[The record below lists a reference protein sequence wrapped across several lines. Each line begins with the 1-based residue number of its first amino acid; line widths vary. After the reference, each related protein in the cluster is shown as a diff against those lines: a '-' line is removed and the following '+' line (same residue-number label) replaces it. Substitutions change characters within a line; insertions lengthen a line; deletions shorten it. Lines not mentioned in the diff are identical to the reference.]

1 MPEDGSNR
9 FTNMGQTTTCGLG
22 SGPEAAFGEAAQE
35 CVPVGPLSVCAP
47 STSLLKLVVQMLL
60 VALSYLEDS
69 TACLSPDRRYTWIM

>member
-22 SGPEAAFGEAAQE
+22 SGPEAAQE

-60 VALSYLEDS
+60 VALSYPEDS